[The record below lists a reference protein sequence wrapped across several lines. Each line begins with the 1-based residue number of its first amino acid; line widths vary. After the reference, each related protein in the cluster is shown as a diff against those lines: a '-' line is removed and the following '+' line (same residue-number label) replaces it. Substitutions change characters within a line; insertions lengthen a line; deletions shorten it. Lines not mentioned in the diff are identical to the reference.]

1 MDRATRRR
9 LRKASRRLA
18 SAGLGMLVTFVLAE
32 LLLALGTRAFV
43 HVQLQRNLAS
53 IQRQDGAPD
62 DRPELRILCIGES
75 TTAVAGDER
84 GTMLVPRTAYPVQLE
99 RILNE
104 RQQDIRY
111 TVLNN
116 GIMGGTSGSSLELL
130 GQTLPTLQPHI
141 IIAMMGIKD
150 TPTEWTPFSLPLPDW
165 MLSLNTVTLLT
176 WLIEDAELESKAMY
190 LDIRRFE
197 ELPEIAQARY
207 MRAPNQIQELS
218 IAHNPDAI
226 SRVQAAAYLL
236 HIGQLSRAEDRLRE
250 VIAEHGQGYSMLGE
264 VLATAGRDSEAT
276 ALLTHAVTTHPE
288 EGMYA
293 VRLAHFLSLQGHPER
308 AHGVLDAAE
317 ANLSGM
323 LEPEIVLAYI
333 RLERAELLL
342 AEKDWDGVLSLLEGP
357 VSEVGSHYFAVV
369 PSIPLLTPSARG
381 RAYLGLQNWT
391 AAEAQFVEALEVEP
405 GRHVNMWLLSEV
417 YRQTG
422 QADKEEAL
430 RWSLIA
436 KEGRVA
442 EYFEL
447 AKLFR
452 LTGHP
457 EREPEVLAQA
467 VAATPSLE
475 ANHQALYDIAQSNG
489 IQLIVMQYPSF
500 GLAPVHLYAPE
511 APGVVFIDNE
521 HVFDAD
527 PEGYFFKP
535 TYPQSF
541 THYTNAGAEVLAAHV
556 ADTVLALPSAP

>member
-1 MDRATRRR
+1 M
-9 LRKASRRLA
+9 LA
-18 SAGLGMLVTFVLAE
+18 TFVLAE
-32 LLLALGTRAFV
+32 LLLSIGTRAFV

-53 IQRQDGAPD
+53 IQRGEGSPDG
-62 DRPELRILCIGES
+62 RPELRILCIGES

-84 GTMLVPRTAYPVQLE
+84 GTMLVPRTAYPAQLE

-130 GQTLPTLQPHI
+130 DQTLPSLQPHV

-150 TPTEWTPFSLPLPDW
+150 TPTEWTPFALPLPGW
-165 MLSLNTVTLLT
+165 MLSLNTVKLLT
-176 WLIEDAELESKAMY
+176 WLIEDAELERNAVP
-190 LDIRRFE
+190 LDIKRFE

-207 MRAPNQIQELS
+207 MRSPNQIQELR
-218 IAHNPDAI
+218 IAHNPDAL
-226 SRVQAAAYLL
+226 SRVQAAAYQL
-236 HIGQLSRAEDRLRE
+236 HIGQLSRAEDLLRDA
-250 VIAEHGQGYSMLGE
+250 IAEHDQGYSLLGE
-264 VLATAGRDSEAT
+264 VLATAGRDDDAT
-276 ALLTHAVTTHPE
+276 ALLAKAVAAHPE
-288 EGMYA
+288 EGLYA
-293 VRLAHFLSLQGHPER
+293 VRLAHFLALQGHPEQ
-308 AHGVLDAAE
+308 AASVLDTAAD
-317 ANLSGM
+317 NLSGT
-323 LEPEIVLAYI
+323 LEPALVGAYI

-342 AEKDWDGVLSLLEGP
+342 VNGHWDEVLELLDGP
-357 VSEVGSHYFAVV
+357 VPEVPQPYFAVV
-369 PSIPLLTPSARG
+369 PSVALLTASARG
-381 RAYLGLQNWT
+381 RARLGLKDWDT
-391 AAEAQFVEALEVEP
+391 AEARFVEALALDP

-422 QADKEEAL
+422 QTDKEEAL

-467 VAATPSLE
+467 VAATPSLQT
-475 ANHQALYDIAQSNG
+475 NHQALYNIAQSNG

-500 GLAPVHLYAPE
+500 ALAPVHLYAPE

-541 THYTNAGAEVLAAHV
+541 THYTVEGARVLAEHV